1 MYVFCALY
9 AVYALGR
16 TQVPVVKEVIVE
28 KEREV
33 IVEKEREVIVEKV
46 VTKLVE
52 VEKVVRPCKTLYAPP
67 PAARTVGT

>member
-1 MYVFCALY
+1 MYAVYVFCALY

-28 KEREV
+28 KERQ
-33 IVEKEREVIVEKV
+33 VIVEKV

-67 PAARTVGT
+67 PRLGP